1 MIRILLGIIAA
12 LVLVAG
18 VQTWRLDRSD
28 KALASAREQI
38 ARWRDFADLSTKAAD
53 EAAEACSARVAEARR
68 STQRIET
75 IVERPVD
82 LDSQGCPVRSLVRA
96 DVLRDALQ
104 PAPAKP

>member
-1 MIRILLGIIAA
+1 MTRILLGIIAA

-28 KALASAREQI
+28 KALASARAQI
-38 ARWRDFADLSTKAAD
+38 TRWRDFADLSAKAAD
-53 EAAEACSARVAEARR
+53 DAAEACSARVAEARR

-75 IVERPVD
+75 VLERPIV
-82 LDSQGCPVRSLVRA
+82 LDPNGCPSRQLLPA